1 MSTTQT
7 KKNQFEKQVTPST
20 LPIKI
25 TKVNNTSTMPSTEHE
40 NFRKNNGT
48 MATAIRN
55 KKKKNNKKKNEPAT
69 KYYNCDYL
77 VVGAGTVGMSF
88 VDTVLSENTSA
99 TIIIVDKN
107 SAPGGH
113 WTKAYPFVKLHQPSC
128 FYGVNSLPLGKH
140 LDSKGNE
147 IYDIEDR
154 ATGAEILEYYQRVLQ
169 KFEDTGR
176 VRFFFGASHCFDE
189 TSGMHT
195 IVRQNEADPSIV
207 NCRKVVTVGTDVT
220 VPSMRKPL
228 VPVEKSVNFVPLNEI
243 PSSIAS
249 GKYNNYFVFGNGKTG
264 IDAVC
269 ELLDRGVDQSQ
280 ITWILGREAWYVLLE
295 SIGDLH
301 ENFPSIAKKMLS
313 ANSVK
318 ECFLAYEECGVVV
331 RLDPTGVFPPVFRG
345 ASVTAEEVKKIRS
358 IENVVRMGKATSIEA
373 NRIILEKG
381 SLDFTLESTLLV
393 DCMLD
398 NMHGYAS
405 FGDDFTIFEK
415 GRINLGPQ
423 LGFFNISLSAAVVA
437 FLECSYD
444 DDDDDDA
451 DSKKN
456 DCCYFLKGD
465 HIGIPEYMI
474 GSMYME
480 VKYTEALM
488 KIPGGTKFLFS
499 SRTNMNAPMHHKNGI
514 LKMLW
519 GGFGPQQMYKFP
531 KKIAKK
537 VESMGYTDIDHC
549 FGETPKQQ
557 PAKLLPKHPSSSKG
571 LRNFF
576 RSKRRISIS

>member
-1 MSTTQT
+1 MSSIEH
-7 KKNQFEKQVTPST
+7 KH
-20 LPIKI
+20 IRKI
-25 TKVNNTSTMPSTEHE
+25 
-40 NFRKNNGT
+40 NGT
-48 MATAIRN
+48 TATANRN
-55 KKKKNNKKKNEPAT
+55 KKNKDKKKMT
-69 KYYNCDYL
+69 VTKTKKVRTVSKYYNCDYL
-77 VVGAGTVGMSF
+77 VVGAGATGMSF
-88 VDTVLSENTSA
+88 VDTVLSEHPSA

-140 LDSKGNE
+140 QDSKGNE
-147 IYDIEDR
+147 IYDIHDR
-154 ATGAEILEYYQRVLQ
+154 ATGAEIVEYYQIVLK

-176 VRFFFGASHCFDE
+176 VRSFFGASYCFDE
-189 TSGMHT
+189 TSKDHT
-195 IVRQNEADPSIV
+195 ILQQNQSNPSIV

-228 VPVEKSVNFVPLNEI
+228 VPVDKSIDFVPPNEI
-243 PSSIAS
+243 PISVGS

-264 IDAVC
+264 IDAIC

-280 ITWILGREAWYVLLE
+280 ITWILGRDAWYLVLD
-295 SIGDLH
+295 SIEDLH
-301 ENFPSIAKKMLS
+301 GSFPSIAKKMLS
-313 ANSVK
+313 ENSVK
-318 ECFLAYEECGVVV
+318 ECFLAYEERGVFA
-331 RLDPTGVFPPVFRG
+331 RLDPNSVFPPVFRG
-345 ASVTAEEVKKIRS
+345 ASVTAEELEKIQS
-358 IENVVRMGKATSIEA
+358 IKTVVRKGKATSIEA
-373 NRIILEKG
+373 NRIVLEKG
-381 SLDFTLESTLLV
+381 SLEFSPESTLLV

-405 FGDDFTIFEK
+405 FGEDFTIFEK

-423 LGFFNISLSAAVVA
+423 LGFFNICLSAAVVA

-444 DDDDDDA
+444 DATDDCA

-456 DCCYFLKGD
+456 DCCYFLTGD
-465 HIGIPEYMI
+465 HVGIPEYLI

-499 SRTNMNAPMHHKNGI
+499 SRTNMNAPMHFKNGI

-519 GGFGPQQMYKFP
+519 GAFGPHQMHKFP
-531 KKIAKK
+531 KQMANK

-557 PAKLLPKHPSSSKG
+557 QSTTKLPPKYASSSKRF
-571 LRNFF
+571 RNLF
-576 RSKRRISIS
+576 RSKRRISSS